1 MLLPPELIEAARHE
15 LVAMTM
21 ASVRMMAILLILPVF
36 TRNAIPGLVRTGI
49 ATGLVLIVQPTVSA
63 SLDLATLSL
72 LAAAFLIAKE
82 VLIGGLIGLAIGTIF
97 WGAEA
102 AGFFIDN
109 HRGAA
114 IASSVNPLTGSE
126 TSPFGI
132 LFMQAFTVFFFASGS
147 FLVFLGLVYDSYVL
161 WPPLSFMPRLP
172 PDIVPFTLGLA
183 DKVMYLSVVFAGPV
197 IIAMFLAEL
206 GLALVSRFAPQLNVF
221 VLAMPV
227 KSGVALFIL
236 VLYGPFLFTYF
247 KDELRGIAAL
257 FAQVAGLVE

>member
-1 MLLPPELIEAARHE
+1 MDQAALIELVRHE
-15 LVAMTM
+15 LVALVF
-21 ASVRMMAILLILPVF
+21 AAVRMMAILLVLPAF

-49 ATGLVLIVQPTVSA
+49 ATGLVMIVQPTVAA
-63 SLDLATLSL
+63 SLDLATLGMLQS
-72 LAAAFLIAKE
+72 AFLIAKE

-97 WGAEA
+97 WGAEG

-126 TSPFGI
+126 SSPFGI
-132 LFMQAFTVFFFASGS
+132 LFLQAFTVYFFVSGA

-161 WPPLSFMPRLP
+161 WPPLSFVPQLP
-172 PDIVPFTLGLA
+172 PEIVGFTLGLA
-183 DKVMYLSVVFAGPV
+183 DKVMYLSLVLAGPV
-197 IIAMFLAEL
+197 VIAMFMAEL

-236 VLYGPFLFTYF
+236 VLYGPFLFAYF
-247 KDELRGIAAL
+247 RDQLLEIIPIFTAVSTLI
-257 FAQVAGLVE
+257 Q

>member
-1 MLLPPELIEAARHE
+1 VPQAVLIELVRHE
-15 LVAMTM
+15 LVALIF
-21 ASVRMMAILLILPVF
+21 AAVRMMAILLVLPAF

-63 SLDLATLSL
+63 GLDLAALGMLQS
-72 LAAAFLIAKE
+72 AFLVAKE

-97 WGAEA
+97 WGAEG

-126 TSPFGI
+126 SSPFGI
-132 LFMQAFTVFFFASGS
+132 LFLQAFTVYFFASGA

-161 WPPLSFMPRLP
+161 WPPLSFLPQLP
-172 PDIVPFTLGLA
+172 PDIIDFTLGLA
-183 DKVMYLSVVFAGPV
+183 DKVMYLSLVLAGPV
-197 IIAMFLAEL
+197 VIAMFMAEL

-236 VLYGPFLFTYF
+236 VLYGPFMFAYF
-247 KDELRGIAAL
+247 RDELLEITSLFFGIARL
-257 FAQVAGLVE
+257 IE